1 MDRKTNVMRV
11 TPEMTDNQADIVGVL
26 SFSQLMVERLI
37 EAKERGKHGWH
48 TNSITLNYLE
58 DKLKLAIEKNEYLDI
73 ANYAMMIY
81 HKKKMLKEL
90 IDEHED

>member
-1 MDRKTNVMRV
+1 MDRKTNVMHV

-37 EAKERGKHGWH
+37 EAKEQGKHGWH
-48 TNSITLNYLE
+48 TNLITLEYLE
-58 DKLKLAIEKNEYLDI
+58 NKLDLAVKNNDYLDI

-81 HKKKMLKEL
+81 HKKEMLKEL
-90 IDEHED
+90 INKHED